1 MCKGTGWIEI
11 LGAGMVNPKVLDM
24 CGFDS
29 KEYQGFAFGIGIERV
44 AMLKYGIDNIRDFY
58 NDWFKILKP
67 IPKRGV
73 RKWKSV

>member
-29 KEYQGFAFGIGIERV
+29 KVYQMVLHLELESNV
-44 AMLKYGIDNIRDFY
+44 
-58 NDWFKILKP
+58 
-67 IPKRGV
+67 
-73 RKWKSV
+73 